1 MFRRNPRTTQPLLLS
16 DLHTLPAAHRERLEQ
31 SWAATFRRE
40 IFERLDEQPFAV
52 LYSPVDSRPNVP
64 VNVLVGLETLK
75 AGFGWSDAELHDA
88 FTFNLQVR
96 YALGYENVGEGD
108 FDLRT
113 LYYFRRRLSDYQQA
127 RGQSLLAQAFAQI
140 TDAQIDAFHLKTQR
154 QRMDSTQIASNI
166 QRFSRLQLLV
176 EIAQRV
182 YRMLDETEQAQYAER
197 FAPYVRGTSGQ
208 FIYHLTGETTTPQLQ
223 ALGELFQTLLHDLSP
238 KYVEDETYRL
248 LARVFAEHFQPQA
261 NADPGEAV
269 TPRVGNAIS
278 PNSAQSPDD
287 VEATY
292 RSKRGE
298 GYVGYVANLT
308 ETCDADNDFQLITA
322 VQVAPNTTDDT
333 TLLCEVLPDL
343 VARTDLDTL
352 YTDGGFGGPTVDAD
366 LRTHEVEQI
375 QTAFRGL
382 APDPDRT
389 SLAEFDVT
397 PATPDRPAQVIC
409 PQGQLAE
416 WQPGRKP
423 ERFVA
428 HFSCPP
434 DCPLRDQCPTAPR
447 QTDARRSLHVSQAQL
462 DLAQRR
468 RLARAAHAEPGNP
481 RAAVESTV
489 AAVKRPFP
497 ADHLPVRGLRRVT
510 HLIIGSAL
518 MVNLRRIHRH
528 LTEQNQKKPVTDQP
542 PASVPTGPTPLMAFF
557 VALRRCVAPRQRH
570 SNALG
575 I

>member
-1 MFRRNPRTTQPLLLS
+1 MFRRNPRSTQPLLLS
-16 DLHTLPAAHRERLEQ
+16 DLHTLPAAHRERLEH

-52 LYSPVDSRPNVP
+52 LYSTIASRPNVP

-113 LYYFRRRLSDYQQA
+113 LYYFRRRLSEHQQTT
-127 RGQSLLAQAFAQI
+127 GQNLLAQAFAQI
-140 TDAQIDAFHLKTQR
+140 TDAQVEAFHLKTQR

-182 YRMLDETEQAQYAER
+182 YRMLDDAEQAHHAEQ

-208 FIYHLTGETTTPQLQ
+208 FIYHLTGETTAPHLQ
-223 ALGELFQTLLHDLSP
+223 ALGELFHTLLCDLQP
-238 KYVEDETYRL
+238 KYAEDETYRL
-248 LARVFAEHFQPQA
+248 LARVFAEHFHPPDNA
-261 NADPGEAV
+261 NPLAPVAPRARADL
-269 TPRVGNAIS
+269 S
-278 PNSAQSPDD
+278 PASVQSPDD
-287 VEATY
+287 LEATY
-292 RSKRGE
+292 RTKRGE

-308 ETCDADNDFQLITA
+308 ETCDAENDFQLITL

-333 TLLCEVLPDL
+333 TLLREALPAL
-343 VARTDLDTL
+343 VERTDLATL
-352 YTDGGFGGPTVDAD
+352 HTDGGFGGPTVDAD
-366 LRTHEVEQI
+366 LRAHNIQQI

-389 SLAEFDVT
+389 SLAEFAVALTTADQ
-397 PATPDRPAQVIC
+397 PAQVTC
-409 PQGQLAE
+409 PQAQTAELQL
-416 WQPGRKP
+416 GRRP

-428 HFSCPP
+428 HFPCPP
-434 DCPLRDQCPTAPR
+434 DCPLLAHCPTRPR
-447 QTDARRSLHVSQAQL
+447 RTDARRSLHVAQAQL
-462 DLAQRR
+462 DLAHRR
-468 RLARAAHAEPGNP
+468 RLARAARAESGNP
-481 RAAVESTV
+481 RAAIESTI

-497 ADHLPVRGLRRVT
+497 ADQLPVRGLLRLT
-510 HLIIGSAL
+510 HLIIGSAF
-518 MVNLRRIHRH
+518 MVNLRRIHRY
-528 LTEQNQKKPVTDQP
+528 LAEQDQKKQTTE
-542 PASVPTGPTPLMAFF
+542 PAPSSTPAAATPLAAFL
-557 VALRRCVAPRQRH
+557 VVLRRCLSPRGRW
-570 SNALG
+570 SSTLG